1 VSRLMKVALAVVAFS
16 IPTLGWTEG
25 KIAVVDVQG
34 AILQTDY
41 AQKKL
46 GEVRD
51 QAEYK
56 KNKAEF
62 DRLKTEGEGL
72 LKTYQKD
79 AAVMSPEQ
87 KAAAE
92 KKLNSLQED
101 LDHVA
106 SKLQQAE
113 QGIGQALLQE
123 MAPKV
128 QEVLKEI
135 IQKDGIALLLQRNAV
150 IHAEPGYSITQQV
163 TDKLNQQNAAK
174 K

>member
-1 VSRLMKVALAVVAFS
+1 MSRLMKVALAVVAFS

-34 AILQTDY
+34 AILQTEY

-46 GEVRD
+46 GEVRAKED
-51 QAEYK
+51 YK
-56 KNKAEF
+56 KNKAEY
-62 DRLKTEGEGL
+62 DRLQKEGEEL
-72 LKTYQKD
+72 LATFQKD

-87 KAAAE
+87 KTAAQ
-92 KKLNSLQED
+92 KKLSSLQED
-101 LDHVA
+101 LDHVTG
-106 SKLQQAE
+106 KLQQAE
-113 QGIGQALLQE
+113 QGVGQALLQE

-128 QEVLKEI
+128 QEVLREI
-135 IQKDGIALLLQRNAV
+135 IQKDGIALLLQRSAV

-163 TDKLNQQNAAK
+163 TDKLNQLNTAK

>member
-1 VSRLMKVALAVVAFS
+1 MKVALAVVAFS

-135 IQKDGIALLLQRNAV
+135 IQKDGIALLLQRNSV